1 LTTRYAVLMSNEV
14 EVQRTHSPVVRK
26 AVAGVVLVVAVAL
39 AIKLVVGFL
48 AAIFW
53 AVVGVSL
60 VVAILWALKTIFW

>member
-1 LTTRYAVLMSNEV
+1 MAARYAVDMNNEL
-14 EVQRTHSPVVRK
+14 EVQHSRSPVVRR

-53 AVVGVSL
+53 TVVGVSL

>member
-1 LTTRYAVLMSNEV
+1 MSNEL
-14 EVQRTHSPVVRK
+14 EVQGSHTPVVRR

-53 AVVGVSL
+53 TVVGVAL
-60 VVAILWALKTIFW
+60 VVAILWALKTLFW

>member
-1 LTTRYAVLMSNEV
+1 MAARYAVDMNNEL
-14 EVQRTHSPVVRK
+14 EAQHTHSPVVRK

-53 AVVGVSL
+53 TVVGVAL

>member
-1 LTTRYAVLMSNEV
+1 MNNEM
-14 EVQRTHSPVVRK
+14 EVQRSHSPVVRK

-53 AVVGVSL
+53 TVVGVAL

>member
-1 LTTRYAVLMSNEV
+1 MSNEI
-14 EVQRTHSPVVRK
+14 EVQRSHAPVVRK
-26 AVAGVVLVVAVAL
+26 AVAGVVLVVAVVL

-53 AVVGVSL
+53 TVVGVAL

>member
-1 LTTRYAVLMSNEV
+1 MNNEL
-14 EVQRTHSPVVRK
+14 EVQHSHSPVVRK

-53 AVVGVSL
+53 TVVGVSL

>member
-1 LTTRYAVLMSNEV
+1 MSNEL
-14 EVQRTHSPVVRK
+14 EVQRSHSPVVRK

-53 AVVGVSL
+53 TVVGISL